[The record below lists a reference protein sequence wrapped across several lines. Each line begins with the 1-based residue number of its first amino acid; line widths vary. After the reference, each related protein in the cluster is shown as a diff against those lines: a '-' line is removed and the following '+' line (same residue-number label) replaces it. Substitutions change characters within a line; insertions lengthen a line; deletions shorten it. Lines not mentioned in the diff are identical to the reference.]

1 MKAYHKVLVAAAL
14 AVSMMVGV
22 TGCGKGA
29 VDGSQ
34 VVATVGDMEMKLGE
48 ANFLLRY
55 QQVQTES
62 YYESMLGEGIYSMD
76 LYGDGTTFGE
86 SFKSDVMDQMQQY
99 YILEAK
105 AADYG
110 VELTEDEKT
119 AITEAAAAFLE
130 ANEEATKEQMSA
142 DQETVERVLSLLTI
156 ANKVQSAIYEA
167 ADVTVSDEEAAQRGF
182 SYITVSK
189 GSGDSA
195 LTEEELAAKKAELET
210 VLLGMSD
217 GKSIDAALTASS
229 IVDLSV
235 STGTYGE
242 SNQSSYNEALIEAL
256 DALKEGE
263 ATGIIET
270 DSALYLAQLT
280 TELDEEATETQRQSL
295 LSSKQAEYFNG
306 LLDTWKAEYTLAID
320 EDVWTEVVFDRS
332 YDLKTTTTEE

>member
-1 MKAYHKVLVAAAL
+1 MKTYHKALVVAAL
-14 AVSMMVGV
+14 AVSMTAGV

-34 VVATVGDMEMKLGE
+34 TVATVGDMEMKLGE

-76 LYGDGTTFGE
+76 LYGNGTTFGD
-86 SFKSDVMDQMQQY
+86 SFKADVMEQMQQY

-110 VELTEDEKT
+110 VELTEEEKT

-130 ANEEATKEQMSA
+130 ANEENTKEQMTA
-142 DQETVERVLSLLTI
+142 DQETVERVLSLITI
-156 ANKVQSAIYEA
+156 ADKVQAAVYEE
-167 ADVTVSDEEAAQRGF
+167 ADITVTDEEAAQRGF
-182 SYITVSK
+182 SYVKVSK

-195 LTEEELAAKKAELET
+195 LTEDELADKKSELEA
-210 VLLGMSD
+210 LKAGMGD

-242 SNQSSYNEALIEAL
+242 KNQSAYEEELIKALNAL
-256 DALKEGE
+256 SEGE
-263 ATGIIET
+263 ATDVIET
-270 DSALYLAQLT
+270 DSALYIAQLT
-280 TELDEEATETQRQSL
+280 TELDEEATETQKQSL
-295 LSSKQAEYFNG
+295 ISSQQAEYFNG
-306 LLDTWKAEYTLAID
+306 LLDTWKAEYALTID
-320 EDVWTEVVFDRS
+320 EDVWADVVFDRS
-332 YDLKTTTTEE
+332 YDLKSTTEE

>member
-1 MKAYHKVLVAAAL
+1 MKAYHKALVVAAL
-14 AVSMMVGV
+14 AVSMTVGV

-34 VVATVGDMEMKLGE
+34 TVATVGDMEVKLGE

-62 YYESMLGEGIYSMD
+62 YYESMLGEGIYGMD

-86 SFKSDVMDQMQQY
+86 SFKSDVMDQIQEY

-105 AADYG
+105 ASDYG

-130 ANEEATKEQMSA
+130 SNDDNAKEQMSA
-142 DQETVERVLSLLTI
+142 DQATVERVLSLITV
-156 ANKVQSAIYEA
+156 ATKVQDAVYEE
-167 ADVTVSDEEAAQRGF
+167 ADVTVTDAEVAQRGF

-195 LTEEELAAKKAELET
+195 LTEDELASKKSDLEAIIA
-210 VLLGMSD
+210 GMGD
-217 GKSIDAALTASS
+217 GKGMEAALTASS
-229 IVDLSV
+229 IIDLSV

-242 SNQSSYNEALIEAL
+242 SNKGSYEEALTEAL
-256 DALKEGE
+256 DALSEGE

-270 DSALYLAQLT
+270 DSALYVAQLT

-295 LSSKQAEYFNG
+295 ISSQQAEYFNG
-306 LLDTWKAEYTLAID
+306 LMETWKEEYALTIQ
-320 EDVWTEVVFDRS
+320 EDVWADVVFDRS
-332 YDLKTTTTEE
+332 YELKTTTEE

>member
-1 MKAYHKVLVAAAL
+1 MKAYHKSLVVAAL
-14 AVSMMVGV
+14 AVCMAVGV

-29 VDGSQ
+29 VNGNQ
-34 VVATVGDMEMKLGE
+34 AVATVGDMEMKLGE

-55 QQVQTES
+55 QQAQTES

-76 LYGDGTTFGE
+76 LYGNGTTFGD
-86 SFKSDVMDQMQQY
+86 SFKSDVMEQMQQY

-110 VELTEDEKT
+110 VELTEEEKT
-119 AITEAAAAFLE
+119 AITEAVTAFLE
-130 ANEEATKEQMSA
+130 ANEDDTKEQMNA
-142 DQETVERVLSLLTI
+142 DQATVERVLTLMTV
-156 ANKVQSAIYEA
+156 ATKVQEAVYEA
-167 ADVTVSDEEAAQRGF
+167 ADVTVAEEEVAQRGF

-195 LTEEELAAKKAELET
+195 LTEEELAEKKTELEI
-210 VLLGMSD
+210 VLLGMGD

-229 IVDLSV
+229 IIDLSV

-242 SNQSSYNEALIEAL
+242 SNQSAFDESLIEAL

-270 DSALYLAQLT
+270 DSSLYLAQLT
-280 TELDEEATETQRQSL
+280 TEFDEEATETQRQSL
-295 LSSKQAEYFNG
+295 ISSQQAEYFNG
-306 LLDTWKAEYTLAID
+306 LMETWKEEYALTIQ
-320 EDVWTEVVFDRS
+320 EDVWADVVFDRS
-332 YDLKTTTTEE
+332 YELKTTTAE